1 MTSPY
6 LITRPHC
13 ANTEIASSNGRS
25 QCSEVAPNI
34 CNGCFLVQVGA
45 PAVCSPLTDISMEQ
59 YCGKVCQQAHWS
71 VHKVDCKS
79 SLIKASWRPSWD
91 VENRRPAFMAGDD
104 SPFLDHTSH
113 GRQVYLWGNVPALDV
128 IKLQH
133 NEGVDFAGNLRLL
146 FAGEDYLVRLYK
158 TLTPPQ
164 RPEI

>member
-1 MTSPY
+1 M
-6 LITRPHC
+6 
-13 ANTEIASSNGRS
+13 
-25 QCSEVAPNI
+25 
-34 CNGCFLVQVGA
+34 
-45 PAVCSPLTDISMEQ
+45 
-59 YCGKVCQQAHWS
+59 
-71 VHKVDCKS
+71 
-79 SLIKASWRPSWD
+79 
-91 VENRRPAFMAGDD
+91 ENRRPAFMAGDD

-158 TLTPPQ
+158 TQTPPQ